1 LTGNAAVPV
10 VDLLQAGQGQFLV
23 GHTGGQTASRQSYL
37 MAWGL
42 AFHLAVLEPVL
53 TPTSLAALCQ
63 PSSGGRDAARR
74 VAEFEKLVGVPI
86 AEFEPAWRKRM
97 LALRPR

>member
-1 LTGNAAVPV
+1 
-10 VDLLQAGQGQFLV
+10 
-23 GHTGGQTASRQSYL
+23 

-53 TPTSLAALCQ
+53 TPASLAALCQ

>member
-1 LTGNAAVPV
+1 LPL
-10 VDLLQAGQGQFLV
+10 VDLLRAGQGQFLV
-23 GHTGGQTASRQSYL
+23 GHAGGRKASQQSYL

-53 TPTSLAALCQ
+53 TPASLAAIAAPVQ
-63 PSSGGRDAARR
+63 GGDEASRR
-74 VAEFEKLVGVPI
+74 VAEFEQLVGMTV
-86 AEFEPAWRKRM
+86 ADFETVWRRRM